1 MGRGGG
7 TDPDVF
13 GDPPTVASRVQA
25 AALPNSVFVTT
36 ATHELIAGLF
46 VVEDRGTQSFKGIDR
61 PVRLYRVIQP
71 ALVRKRVR
79 RGLTPFVGRED
90 ETRLALSRWEWAREG
105 SGQLTLLLT

>member
-1 MGRGGG
+1 MFLATR
-7 TDPDVF
+7 PL
-13 GDPPTVASRVQA
+13 SLRVQA
-25 AALPNSVFVTT
+25 AALPSSVFVTT

-46 VVEDRGTQSFKGIDR
+46 VVEDRGTQSLKGIDR

-90 ETRLALSRWEWAREG
+90 EMRLALSRWERAREG